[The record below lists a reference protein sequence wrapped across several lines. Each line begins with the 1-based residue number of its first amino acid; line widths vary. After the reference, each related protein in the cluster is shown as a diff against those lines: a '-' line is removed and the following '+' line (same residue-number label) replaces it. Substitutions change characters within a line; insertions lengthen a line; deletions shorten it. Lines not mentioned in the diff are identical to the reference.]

1 MNLEGVRRYRMV
13 LAWSLIASLLA
24 LLAGREGLALWR
36 ETNQWQALAA
46 MAAGLRNGPTLSLE
60 RLRQSAQARGIE
72 LQDVQADDQTWQL
85 QGLVAD
91 EQVLQGWL
99 QAVQIDGA
107 QPLQWGLER
116 DAKGLRFALW
126 LRP

>member
-1 MNLEGVRRYRMV
+1 MNLDGVRRYRMV

-46 MAAGLRNGPTLSLE
+46 TAAGLRNGPTLSLE
-60 RLRQSAQARGIE
+60 RLRQSAQARGID
-72 LQDVQADDQTWQL
+72 LQDVQADDEAWQL
-85 QGLVAD
+85 HGLVAD

-116 DAKGLRFALW
+116 DVKGLRFALW

>member
-1 MNLEGVRRYRMV
+1 MNLDGVQRYRMV

-24 LLAGREGLALWR
+24 FLAVREGLVLWR
-36 ETNQWQALAA
+36 ETSQWQALAVT
-46 MAAGLRNGPTLSLE
+46 AAELRNGPTLSLE
-60 RLRQSAQARGIE
+60 RLRQSAQARGID
-72 LQDVQADDQTWQL
+72 LQDVQADDEAWRL
-85 QGLVAD
+85 HGLVAD

-116 DAKGLRFALW
+116 EPKGLRFELW